1 MLRHNRNNAK
11 IPVDRA
17 GKYELVGGKHHEKD
31 VFLLFDTAC
40 IYEIVC
46 LNYFLKFTGS
56 ETIFC
61 SVRGSD
67 ITSMEGYRIGIDCK
81 ISDIELS
88 NIRSLIIPGGDVSNM
103 RNEEVYSLFRKA
115 KERNV
120 IIGGICAGVDILD
133 ESGILSNIQ
142 STHSTD
148 VDCIGDRNIVTSRAN
163 GYVDFAI
170 EMGKML
176 ELLRT
181 NRICRKPFLLEISP
195 EYTVNLSL

>member
-1 MLRHNRNNAK
+1 
-11 IPVDRA
+11 
-17 GKYELVGGKHHEKD
+17 
-31 VFLLFDTAC
+31 
-40 IYEIVC
+40 
-46 LNYFLKFTGS
+46 
-56 ETIFC
+56 
-61 SVRGSD
+61 
-67 ITSMEGYRIGIDCK
+67 MEGYRIGIDCK

-176 ELLRT
+176 ELFEDEQDLQET
-181 NRICRKPFLLEISP
+181 ISF
-195 EYTVNLSL
+195 

>member
-1 MLRHNRNNAK
+1 MK
-11 IPVDRA
+11 
-17 GKYELVGGKHHEKD
+17 KD

-176 ELLRT
+176 ELFEDEQDLQ
-181 NRICRKPFLLEISP
+181 KPFLFGNITGIYSKSQLVESGFDNENIF
-195 EYTVNLSL
+195 EMLM

>member
-1 MLRHNRNNAK
+1 MK
-11 IPVDRA
+11 
-17 GKYELVGGKHHEKD
+17 KD

-142 STHSTD
+142 SAHSTD

-176 ELLRT
+176 ELFEDEQDLQET
-181 NRICRKPFLLEISP
+181 ISFWK
-195 EYTVNLSL
+195 YHRNIQ

>member
-1 MLRHNRNNAK
+1 MLAICETKRYIA
-11 IPVDRA
+11 
-17 GKYELVGGKHHEKD
+17 
-31 VFLLFDTAC
+31 FS
-40 IYEIVC
+40 
-46 LNYFLKFTGS
+46 GS
-56 ETIFC
+56 
-61 SVRGSD
+61 
-67 ITSMEGYRIGIDCK
+67 
-81 ISDIELS
+81 
-88 NIRSLIIPGGDVSNM
+88 
-103 RNEEVYSLFRKA
+103 A

-176 ELLRT
+176 ELFEDEQDLQET
-181 NRICRKPFLLEISP
+181 ISFWK
-195 EYTVNLSL
+195 YHRNIQ